1 MNPLAQQNSLSILY
15 IEDNIDD
22 QLILRRTL
30 KNSIKTEIKFDIAE
44 TAGEGLEKINS
55 NEYDLVFLDYRLPDK
70 TGLEFLEEL
79 RAEGN
84 TVPVIFLTGMGNEK
98 IAVEAM
104 RAGVEDYIIKSEIQS
119 NEFIETIRKRL
130 LKQPESRRPSVEL
143 SKFEDEIMTEL
154 DSHDIS
160 KVSLETEQGWLHY
173 NGLKKFTRKHGIEVT
188 DLILEALSKKGVL
201 KVTGEKRLIIC
212 PICNSAITDA
222 ERSNYICSNCR
233 SKKIVRLNF
242 LSHPFCGY
250 TGDRR
255 TFITEDGLIC
265 PNCKVSLAKQ
275 LETHGNMEKEGY
287 MVLGNAFECEDCETR
302 FSRPEMVHNCFRC
315 GEEFNYK
322 NMEYMKLK
330 EYSKI

>member
-1 MNPLAQQNSLSILY
+1 MTQQSSLSVIY

-30 KNSIKTEIKFDIAE
+30 KNSINVDIKFDVAE
-44 TAGEGLEKINS
+44 TAAEGLVKINA
-55 NEYDLVFLDYRLPDK
+55 NEYDLIFLDYRLPDK

-79 RAEGN
+79 RAEGK
-84 TVPVIFLTGMGNEK
+84 TVPVIFLTGMGSER

-104 RAGVEDYIIKSEIQS
+104 RAGVEDYIIKSEIQT

-130 LKQPESRRPSVEL
+130 LKQDDKTRPSVEL
-143 SKFEDEIMTEL
+143 SEL
-154 DSHDIS
+154 ESEAVKEMDSMDGS
-160 KVSLETEQGWLHY
+160 DVSIQTDQGRLYY
-173 NGLKKFTRKHGIEVT
+173 NGLKRFTRKNGNEVT
-188 DLILEALSKKGVL
+188 ALVLEQLAAKGVL
-201 KVTGEKRLIIC
+201 KEKAEKRLIIC
-212 PICNSAITDA
+212 PICDAAITDG

-233 SKKIVRLNF
+233 SKNIIRLNF

-255 TFITEDGLIC
+255 TFITETGLTC
-265 PNCKVSLAKQ
+265 PNCKVNLREQ
-275 LETHGNMEKEGY
+275 LMSPTDMDKEGY
-287 MVLGNAFECEDCETR
+287 LVLGNAFECEDCQTR
-302 FSRPEMVHNCFRC
+302 FSRPEMVHHCIRC

-330 EYSKI
+330 EYTRV